1 MPEPEA
7 RGGDPRPAPVL
18 APEPRPVGFP
28 GALVLFSAGGA
39 LLALPQAAVRALLPL
54 PRLDS
59 PPGLPGP
66 LAGFLNLGGAAV
78 PVVSLAAL
86 LGLPAGE
93 PHPYR
98 HLILLTAAG
107 PGGAVEPSL
116 DGPVA
121 LLVDRA
127 ADVLPAGLPLRPV
140 EEGTSL
146 GGVVAGA
153 VELPAAA
160 GGGTAHLLAPERLLM
175 AREAAILGAL
185 TGQAQDR
192 LARWTATAEEA

>member
-1 MPEPEA
+1 M
-7 RGGDPRPAPVL
+7 
-18 APEPRPVGFP
+18 
-28 GALVLFSAGGA
+28 LFSSGGA
-39 LLALPQAAVRALLPL
+39 VLALPQSAVRALLPL

-59 PPGLPGP
+59 PPGLPAP

-78 PVVSLAAL
+78 PVVTLSTL

-98 HLILLTAAG
+98 HLILLGAAS
-107 PGGAVEPSL
+107 PGEV
-116 DGPVA
+116 VA

-140 EEGTSL
+140 EEAASL

-153 VELPAAA
+153 VELPATA

-192 LARWTATAEEA
+192 LARWTVTAEEA